1 MKRRHLLSAAFAG
14 LVSAAQCGQCADVAF
29 ADAETLAPLE
39 PAVLDAMQ
47 SWPHALPAVPTVDYA
62 RLAHTIAVVADR
74 VDPVRPEKPQ
84 ARLYTAMLLAGLA
97 YKEGARF
104 ALYVADGRCNDTA
117 WRASPEGQRLLHWGG
132 CDGGKA
138 CSLWQVHIEGRRD
151 PEGRRVTPEEM
162 LDLEFAATQ
171 AADIARKSFAGSKS
185 LCWYAGEWGGAC
197 PKARE
202 REEFAEAAYQRALR
216 NLDRAP

>member
-1 MKRRHLLSAAFAG
+1 MVAAVKRRHLLAAGFG
-14 LVSAAQCGQCADVAF
+14 WLLSAAQCGQCADVAF
-29 ADAETLAPLE
+29 ADAPAPVAIE

-62 RLAHTIAVVADR
+62 ELAHAVAAVAER
-74 VDPVRPEKPQ
+74 VDPIRPEKPQ
-84 ARLYTAMLLAGLA
+84 ARLYTAMVLIGLA

-104 ALYVADGRCNDTA
+104 AAYVADGRCNDPA
-117 WRASPEGQRLLHWGG
+117 WRASSEGQRLLRWGG

-138 CSLWQVHIEGRRD
+138 YSLWQVHIEGRR
-151 PEGRRVTPEEM
+151 VTPEQM
-162 LDLEFAATQ
+162 MDQEFAATQ
-171 AADIARKSFAGSKS
+171 AAEIARKSFAGSKG
-185 LCWYAGEWGGAC
+185 LCWYTGEWGGPC

-216 NLDRAP
+216 HIERAP